1 MMKSMNFLAALLKP
15 AALTSVFVFLLL
27 ILCSKRLHFCSN
39 SATLMGIKV
48 HWAGSLQLQFWL
60 EALCHTQRE
69 WLCQCAI
76 TDTKL
81 LLLPIVYKFVNEIFN
96 GNIKTRT
103 FFIFFK
109 RTSLL
114 GRLAL
119 SLRGFFP
126 TIFSPVWIW

>member
-1 MMKSMNFLAALLKP
+1 MSMCYN
-15 AALTSVFVFLLL
+15 
-27 ILCSKRLHFCSN
+27 RY
-39 SATLMGIKV
+39 
-48 HWAGSLQLQFWL
+48 
-60 EALCHTQRE
+60 E
-69 WLCQCAI
+69 I
-76 TDTKL
+76 TF
-81 LLLPIVYKFVNEIFN
+81 LPIVYKFVNEIFN

-126 TIFSPVWIW
+126 TIFSPV

>member
-27 ILCSKRLHFCSN
+27 ILCSKRLHFGST
-39 SATLMGIKV
+39 SAKLMEIKV
-48 HWAGSLQLQFWL
+48 HWAWNLQLHFWL

-69 WLCQCAI
+69 WLCQCAV
-76 TDTKL
+76 TDMKL
-81 LLLPIVYKFVNEIFN
+81 LLLLFKFVNEIFN
-96 GNIKTRT
+96 GNIETRT
-103 FFIFFK
+103 FLIFFK
-109 RTSLL
+109 RISLP

-126 TIFSPVWIW
+126 SIYSPVWVW